1 MTLPAPSILIVED
14 VDTKYRDI
22 LVELQV
28 HVPTERHIRA
38 ENLNDAEDLVMDRDW
53 ALLLLD
59 LSMDI
64 AASGSMDLGSGHATL
79 AGLDVVERVAL
90 LKLRVPVIIVT
101 GFDSFQD
108 PDRFDNAIM
117 SMADVDTIVKALIG
131 DLYFG
136 CVRYG
141 RENWRT
147 DLVDSLGKW
156 SRT

>member
-1 MTLPAPSILIVED
+1 MNSPQGTILIVED
-14 VDTKYRDI
+14 VDTKYRDV
-22 LVELQV
+22 LTELES
-28 HVPTERHIRA
+28 HVPGHFHTRA
-38 ENLNDAEDLVMDRDW
+38 ENLNDAEDLLMEGAW
-53 ALLLLD
+53 SLLLLD

-90 LKLRVPVIIVT
+90 LKLRVPIIIVT

-108 PDRFDNAIM
+108 PDRFDNTIM
-117 SMADVDTIVKALIG
+117 SMADVDTIVRSLIG

-141 RENWRT
+141 QENWRGE
-147 DLVDSLGKW
+147 LGSALLNWVDK
-156 SRT
+156 

>member
-1 MTLPAPSILIVED
+1 MNARQGTILIVED
-14 VDTKYRDI
+14 VDTKYRDV
-22 LVELQV
+22 LTELESR
-28 HVPTERHIRA
+28 VPGQFHTRA
-38 ENLNDAEDLVMDRDW
+38 ENLNDAGDLLMEGDW
-53 ALLLLD
+53 SLLVLD

-90 LKLRVPVIIVT
+90 LKLRVPIIIVT

-108 PDRFDNAIM
+108 PDRFDNTIM
-117 SMADVDTIVKALIG
+117 SMADVDTIVRSLIG

-141 RENWRT
+141 QENWRA
-147 DLVDSLGKW
+147 DLGNALLNWVD
-156 SRT
+156 T

>member
-1 MTLPAPSILIVED
+1 MNARQGTILIVED
-14 VDTKYRDI
+14 VDTKYRDV
-22 LVELQV
+22 LTELGSR
-28 HVPTERHIRA
+28 VPEQLHMRA
-38 ENLNDAEDLVMDRDW
+38 ENLNDAEDLLMEGDW
-53 ALLLLD
+53 SLLVLD

-90 LKLRVPVIIVT
+90 LKLRVPIIIVT

-108 PDRFDNAIM
+108 PDRFDNTIM
-117 SMADVDTIVKALIG
+117 SMADVDTIVRSLIG

-141 RENWRT
+141 RENWRN
-147 DLVDSLGKW
+147 DLADALSNWVD
-156 SRT
+156 T